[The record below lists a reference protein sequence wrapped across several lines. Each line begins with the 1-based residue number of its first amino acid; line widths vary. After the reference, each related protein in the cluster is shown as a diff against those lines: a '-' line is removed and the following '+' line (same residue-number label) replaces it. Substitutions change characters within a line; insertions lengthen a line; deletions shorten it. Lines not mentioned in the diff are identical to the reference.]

1 MEMDGQGR
9 TYTARRDHAMGKRA
23 AKESAVA
30 VPSPAYV
37 WGMVL
42 SIVIPAFNE
51 EKELP
56 GCLASVRE
64 AVASC
69 GMGAGEVEVVVCDNN
84 STDQTAE
91 LARQGGARVVFEPVN
106 QISRAR
112 NAGAAAASGE
122 WLLFIDADSRLAVA
136 NVRRVAALA
145 RDGAP
150 VAGGGCVIR
159 LEGIPWWTRPGL
171 WGWNLYSVTRRVAAG
186 SFVFCRADA
195 HREVGGFSLERYAA
209 EELEYSRQLRR
220 WGRERGMRFVV
231 LRGHPHVSSGRK
243 FRQRPP
249 SELIR
254 LLLRLALSYR
264 HVIRDRRA
272 LDYFYDGRR

>member
-1 MEMDGQGR
+1 ML
-9 TYTARRDHAMGKRA
+9 
-23 AKESAVA
+23 
-30 VPSPAYV
+30 
-37 WGMVL
+37 L

-64 AVASC
+64 ALVSC
-69 GMGAGEVEVVVCDNN
+69 GLGAEEAEVVVCDNN
-84 STDQTAE
+84 STDRTAE
-91 LARQGGARVVFEPVN
+91 LARLGGARVVFEPVN

-112 NAGAAAASGE
+112 NAGAAAARGG
-122 WLLFIDADSRLAVA
+122 WLLFIDADSRLSSA
-136 NVRRVAALA
+136 NLGRVVALA
-145 RDGAP
+145 RDDAP
-150 VAGGGCVIR
+150 VVGGGCVIA

-171 WGWNLYSVTRRVAAG
+171 WGWNVYSVGRRVAAG
-186 SFVFCRADA
+186 SFVFCRAAA
-195 HREVGGFSLERYAA
+195 HRDVGGFSLERYAA
-209 EELEYSRQLRR
+209 EELEYSRELRR
-220 WGRERGMRFVV
+220 WGREREMRFVV

-254 LLLRLALSYR
+254 LLARLALSYR

-272 LDYFYDGRR
+272 LDFFYDGRR

>member
-1 MEMDGQGR
+1 MDSDAHIPRGGV
-9 TYTARRDHAMGKRA
+9 TPWESARRRN
-23 AKESAVA
+23 
-30 VPSPAYV
+30 PLSPGAPDAYD
-37 WGMVL
+37 WGMLL

-69 GMGAGEVEVVVCDNN
+69 GLGSEQVEVVVCDNN
-84 STDQTAE
+84 SSDRTAE
-91 LARQGGARVVFEPVN
+91 VARQGGARVVFEPVN

-112 NAGAAAASGE
+112 NAGASAARGG
-122 WLLFIDADSRLAVA
+122 WLLFIDADSRLSAA
-136 NVRRVAALA
+136 NLRRVAGLA
-145 RDGAP
+145 RDNAP

-171 WGWNLYSVTRRVAAG
+171 WGWNAYSVGRRVAAG
-186 SFVFCRADA
+186 SFVFGRAAA
-195 HREVGGFSLERYAA
+195 HRDIGGFSLERFAA
-209 EELEYSRQLRR
+209 EELAYSRELRR

-249 SELIR
+249 SELIK
-254 LLLRLALSYR
+254 LLVRLALSYR
-264 HVIRDRRA
+264 HVIRDRRS